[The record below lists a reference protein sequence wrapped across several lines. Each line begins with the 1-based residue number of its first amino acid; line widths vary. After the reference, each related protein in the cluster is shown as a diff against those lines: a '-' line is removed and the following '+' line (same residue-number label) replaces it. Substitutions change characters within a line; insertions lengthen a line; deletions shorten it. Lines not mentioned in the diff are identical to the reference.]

1 MSLLIRALK
10 QAERD
15 HLASIAAPT
24 APRADAGAEAP
35 APHAPL
41 QLEPVEAHRAVGE
54 AREYLPPREE
64 RAQGEAASQGGAGPA
79 SPGPPQPQSRAT
91 AQPSVAPAHPSQET
105 DPERDARSAA
115 QSEVGSVLASMMAA
129 STAASSS
136 AQPAVPQRV
145 AGQHVVAAGLAT
157 AARAAVSEPL
167 PAASDSSEADA
178 RAAARQLVAP
188 APDRR
193 LARRVVLLSGAIA
206 GVVLATIAAMYWQA
220 ASPDFSGRPRTRA
233 TTANVASTAA
243 NSAPS
248 APVAVAGPAAAKA
261 NSTIEAPSPV
271 RHAAHAVPGTAIA
284 SAAASP
290 PASTASEASS
300 GAGTPKVAAA
310 SVEAR
315 AASVIHL
322 RAPELSAE
330 KIHALLQDAYS
341 AAARGQSVVAR
352 AAYERVIDIDN
363 NNSDAWIGLASLA
376 VNSGDLAGANGYYR
390 HALEIDPGDSVALGG
405 LLGLQSG
412 VEPQEYEA
420 RLRQLIARD
429 GAQPSLLAALGKLL
443 ARQGRWLEAQDAF
456 FQAWT
461 ADPNQ
466 ADVAFNL
473 AVSLERIRQPDAAV
487 SYYRRALQLAQDH
500 SARFDQ
506 AVARDRVAALLAAAA
521 AGLPGDAEAEGRGSA
536 PSAAAKN

>member
-15 HLASIAAPT
+15 HQASIAAPS
-24 APRADAGAEAP
+24 APRADAQTP
-35 APHAPL
+35 APHAAL
-41 QLEPVEAHRAVGE
+41 QLEPVETHRVAGE
-54 AREYLPPREE
+54 ANEYLPPREE
-64 RAQGEAASQGGAGPA
+64 QAQSDAASQGGEGPA

-91 AQPSVAPAHPSQET
+91 AQPGAAPAQPSQESA
-105 DPERDARSAA
+105 PERDARSAA
-115 QSEVGSVLASMMAA
+115 RSEVGSVLASMMAA

-136 AQPAVPQRV
+136 SKPAVPQHV
-145 AGQHVVAAGLAT
+145 AGQHVAT
-157 AARAAVSEPL
+157 AGVATPARAAVCEPRA
-167 PAASDSSEADA
+167 AASGSSEADA

-193 LARRVVLLSGAIA
+193 LARRVLLLSGAVT

-220 ASPDFSGRPRTRA
+220 ASPDLSGRPRTRV

-243 NSAPS
+243 SVAPS
-248 APVAVAGPAAAKA
+248 APVAVADQAAAKA
-261 NSTIEAPSPV
+261 NSTIEAPGPL
-271 RHAAHAVPGTAIA
+271 RHAAHGVPGTAIA
-284 SAAASP
+284 PAAASP
-290 PASTASEASS
+290 PASAASDGSS
-300 GAGTPKVAAA
+300 AAGTPKVAAA
-310 SVEAR
+310 SDEAR
-315 AASVIHL
+315 GASAIHL

-330 KIHALLQDAYS
+330 KIRALLQDAYS

-352 AAYERVIDIDN
+352 TAYERVIDIDS
-363 NNSDAWIGLASLA
+363 NNSDAWIGLATLA

-405 LLGLQSG
+405 LLGLQTG

-429 GAQPSLLAALGKLL
+429 GTQPSLLAALGKLL

-521 AGLPGDAEAEGRGSA
+521 AGLPGGAGAEGRGSA